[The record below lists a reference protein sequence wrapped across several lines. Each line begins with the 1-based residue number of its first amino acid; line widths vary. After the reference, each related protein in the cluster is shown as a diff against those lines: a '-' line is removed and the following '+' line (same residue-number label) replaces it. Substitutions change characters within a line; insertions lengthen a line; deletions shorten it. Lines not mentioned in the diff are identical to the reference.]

1 MDRGTAVLAAL
12 GAVMALT
19 LLLPLSAR
27 WVEEELESFLLL
39 MGALAVTVSGLW
51 SRELVVGA
59 LEEPLRICAAV
70 LGAGLLF
77 RRLRARAGAA
87 VDALTARLG
96 VPGFLVLLVV
106 RLGLASSVV
115 TAIVAALVLCEAV
128 SHLRLERAA
137 ERTAV
142 VLACYAIGLGA
153 VLTPVG
159 EPLSAIATAR
169 LAGPP
174 HEAGF
179 FFLARLLGPWL
190 VPAFVLLGALAY
202 RAGRAAEGRRRP
214 GLTQD
219 EPETD
224 RAVVLRAFKV
234 YVFVGALVLLG
245 RGLSPLVDAWLPR
258 LPAWALYWANLSSA
272 ALDNATL
279 AAAEVSPALDA
290 ARLRSLLVAL
300 LVAGGM
306 LVPGNIP
313 NIVAARKLGITGR
326 EWAKE
331 AAPLGLAL
339 LAAYFLALNWAAR

>member
-1 MDRGTAVLAAL
+1 MGQGTLALAAL

-27 WVEEELESFLLL
+27 WVEEELEAFLLV

-51 SRELVVGA
+51 SREAVLAA
-59 LEEPLRICAAV
+59 LEEPLRISAAV
-70 LGAGLLF
+70 LAAGLLF
-77 RRLRARAGAA
+77 ARVRARAGKA
-87 VDALTARLG
+87 VAGLVARLG
-96 VPGFLVLLVV
+96 LPGFLALLVAG
-106 RLGLASSVV
+106 LGLASSVL

-128 SHLRLERAA
+128 SHLRLERDT
-137 ERTAV
+137 ERTVV

-153 VLTPVG
+153 VLTPLG

-174 HEAGF
+174 HQAGF
-179 FFLARLLGPWL
+179 FFLARLLGLWL
-190 VPAFVLLGALAY
+190 APALVLLGLLAA
-202 RAGRAAEGRRRP
+202 RAGRGAAERRRP

-219 EPETD
+219 EPETV
-224 RAVVLRAFKV
+224 RAVFRRAAKV
-234 YVFVGALVLLG
+234 YAFVAGLVLLG

-258 LPAWALYWANLSSA
+258 LPSWALYWANLSSA

-290 ARLRSLLVAL
+290 GRLRALLIAL
-300 LVAGGM
+300 LVSGGI

-313 NIVAARKLGITGR
+313 NIVAARKLGISGR

-331 AAPLGLAL
+331 AAPLGFAL
-339 LAAYFLALNWAAR
+339 LAVYFLALSFA